1 MKLRLPLA
9 ILLTHLVTFSFVL
22 TSATLVSNCATL
34 VTSLPVIIAAVQDGS
49 MVVDTIA
56 RFVELYFAKHG
67 DKSPVDPEKVR
78 TAIERTRMALN
89 AALRA
94 AQGAEKLD
102 QAQVDAAF
110 ADFKQ
115 AYIELTALVAPLGVR
130 TGDKLSARPGGLSVP
145 EPMALKLRVN

>member
-1 MKLRLPLA
+1 MKLIMPFPILPLS
-9 ILLTHLVTFSFVL
+9 ILLGLAPVL
-22 TSATLVSNCATL
+22 PGCAAIVSN
-34 VTSLPVIIAAVQDGS
+34 LPVIIAAVQDGS

-56 RFVELYFAKHG
+56 RFVEMYFAKH
-67 DKSPVDPEKVR
+67 DKPPVDPEKVR

-94 AQGAEKLD
+94 AQGAEKLN

-115 AYIELTALVAPLGVR
+115 AYLDLTALVAPLGVQ
-130 TGDKLSARPGGLSVP
+130 TGDKLSARPGGLLVP
-145 EPMALKLRVN
+145 EPMALKLKVQ